1 MTEILP
7 NLNQYLNQY
16 IFPSIEFIHIQ
27 WTQMFIE
34 KEFGVSHNDGH
45 NSGFTQKAL
54 SPFIYI

>member
-7 NLNQYLNQY
+7 NLNQHLNQY
-16 IFPSIEFIHIQ
+16 IPLSIEFINIQ

-34 KEFGVSHNDGH
+34 KESGVSHNDGH
-45 NSGFTQKAL
+45 NSGFTQKEF